1 MNKRHFVEASNNA
14 PLSAKQNKKRRV
26 YSRKRE
32 TADFRS
38 IILKAGSPDLIT
50 IIEAKLSLNKMLSLP
65 GFIDWCEKLKY
76 HFITLS
82 WSSSE
87 VKGGAGYTGV
97 MTLSRFRPISTTFGF
112 KNVLSD
118 EARVITHEFTS
129 FVHVS
134 VYSPCTGYDTIKMES
149 RFKFDQDLSVHIANL
164 QKDIL
169 KPVICSGDL
178 NVNPRRQ
185 DWHEK
190 AFATLY
196 KLREASACEHHPGC
210 SPREL
215 KSYYDLLNTTKL
227 SNAWEELYPYSTEGM
242 TWHPPSDPR
251 GLKCWGQRL
260 DHFLI
265 SPSFLNSKGKY
276 NLVSMINMRG
286 EGSSDHNALLL
297 TLQLSGDIPSV
308 FSLSAHDDMDILIS
322 NLDTH
327 QSKLFKAVECPRV
340 SMEICGKRIQVFL
353 DTGAPFSIY
362 NPPAIRLTGDE
373 FLAKA
378 LPTGN
383 QTNCSF
389 SGATGGRVHA
399 EQNYIMPF
407 KVGDHSLKGCFVV
420 LATHER
426 NLPIFL
432 FGQDILMG
440 PLEGIAVIPDVKHQ
454 LDKISVYFGIN
465 WDTRHPCEAIVRIR
479 YPPCLPP
486 DVTCLVQDLDVE
498 LLEKYLPTISNIAP
512 DHLFDTEPLED
523 DAFIFGGAA
532 RTKHVDNE
540 ETQDDFC
547 LESEFEGHGFEDC
560 PIPVVEMGIVFG
572 PITST
577 LAADVLIDS
586 GATLNLMSQEFVK
599 QIVAADGIYFKQASV
614 AGSGSRPVSCKI

>member
-1 MNKRHFVEASNNA
+1 
-14 PLSAKQNKKRRV
+14 
-26 YSRKRE
+26 
-32 TADFRS
+32 
-38 IILKAGSPDLIT
+38 
-50 IIEAKLSLNKMLSLP
+50 
-65 GFIDWCEKLKY
+65 
-76 HFITLS
+76 
-82 WSSSE
+82 
-87 VKGGAGYTGV
+87 
-97 MTLSRFRPISTTFGF
+97 
-112 KNVLSD
+112 
-118 EARVITHEFTS
+118 
-129 FVHVS
+129 
-134 VYSPCTGYDTIKMES
+134 MES
-149 RFKFDQDLSVHIANL
+149 RYKFNHDLFVHISGL
-164 QKDIL
+164 QNEL
-169 KPVICSGDL
+169 LL

-196 KLREASACEHHPGC
+196 KLRDAGEGDHHPGC

-215 KSYYDLLNTTKL
+215 KNYYDLLSTTKL
-227 SNAWEELYPYSTEGM
+227 SNAWEELYPFSTEGM

-308 FSLSAHDDMDILIS
+308 FSLSAREDTDILIS

-340 SMEICGKRIQVFL
+340 SLEICGTKIQVFL

-378 LPTGN
+378 FPTGN

-389 SGATGGRVHA
+389 SGATGGRVTA

-440 PLEGIAVIPDVKHQ
+440 PLEGIAVIPDIKHQ
-454 LDKISVYFGIN
+454 LDKISVYFGID
-465 WDTRHPCEAIVRIR
+465 WTTRYPCETIVRLR

-486 DVTCLVQDLDVE
+486 DVRCLVGDLDID
-498 LLEKYLPTISNIAP
+498 LLEKYLPTVSNIDP
-512 DHLFDTEPLED
+512 EQLFDTEPLED
-523 DAFIFGGAA
+523 DAFIFGGEAKNN
-532 RTKHVDNE
+532 KHKDNVE
-540 ETQDDFC
+540 DQDDYC
-547 LESEFEGHGFEDC
+547 LESEFEGFEDC

-572 PITST
+572 AVTST

-586 GATLNLMSQEFVK
+586 GATLKF
-599 QIVAADGIYFKQASV
+599 
-614 AGSGSRPVSCKI
+614 